1 MDFETP
7 IRSSLETAQLGCK
20 TTGSLEAAFVT
31 GTNWETCAIKKEIKK
46 LEMENSNYELQRIIR
61 SICVIFPFLKQVP
74 KLSPITSTVSNGPL
88 FCVKLGFFT
97 LFFHVEGSIRQKDI
111 FCISS
116 L

>member
-7 IRSSLETAQLGCK
+7 IRSSLATAQLGCK

-61 SICVIFPFLKQVP
+61 SINPLLPRRRKDA
-74 KLSPITSTVSNGPL
+74 KLVSPSDYHNPAH
-88 FCVKLGFFT
+88 C
-97 LFFHVEGSIRQKDI
+97 
-111 FCISS
+111 
-116 L
+116 